1 MRFDKKVGRNE
12 KKVLTEMG
20 ISSSDKFLSIFFIS
34 LIFFSLV
41 ININF
46 ISCFNFDTTSKNNLG
61 TFKQGECISLFQTCE
76 DCNYVN
82 ITSIIYPDGSINYT
96 EGLMT
101 KSGIDYNYTFCD
113 TNNIGDYKYTTHGDK
128 NAEDSTEVLE
138 FRITSSG
145 EGSVENIVFILTM
158 LVFLFSINLLG
169 FFKRNVTITIL
180 GGIGLTF
187 LGLYMIQNGIIIFRN
202 DFTLAVS
209 YITLFWG
216 SGSALW
222 ASVEQLELF

>member
-1 MRFDKKVGRNE
+1 MIDKKKDRNE
-12 KKVLTEMG
+12 KKVETYKA
-20 ISSSDKFLSIFFIS
+20 ISSSDKFLSKIFIII
-34 LIFFSLV
+34 LFSLL

-46 ISCFNFDTTSKNNLG
+46 ISAFDFDTTSNNDLG
-61 TFKQGECISLFQTCE
+61 TFKQGECVSLFQTC
-76 DCNYVN
+76 DNCSYVN
-82 ITSIIYPDGSINYT
+82 VTSVIYPDGTVNFIQGS
-96 EGLMT
+96 MT
-101 KSGIDYNYTFCD
+101 KQGIDYNYSFCD
-113 TNNIGDYKYTTHGDK
+113 TNTLGDYKYTTHGDK
-128 NAEDSTEVLE
+128 GGADVTEVIN

-145 EGSVENIVFILTM
+145 EGSVENIVFIVTM

-169 FFKRNVTITIL
+169 FFKRNATITIL